1 MPSSPTDFLRPEAV
15 AKLRGIDLRA
25 RLVVEGFLAG
35 LHRSP
40 YKGFSVE
47 FTEHRQ
53 YIPGDE
59 LKRVDWKVYGR
70 TDRFYIREYEEET
83 NLRAWLVLDGSGS
96 MAYAGSGM
104 SKLEYANCLAASLAY
119 LLLHQKDSAGL
130 VTFSDRIDRY
140 LPPRSTP
147 AHLHAVLREL
157 ARVKPGGDTD
167 VGGTLDALAERI
179 KRRGLVIIISDL
191 WDDETRVL
199 RALRH
204 FRHRRHEVIV
214 FHVTD
219 PVECD
224 LAFRGPVVLRDLE
237 SGRELTVDP
246 RVIGADYRRSW
257 QQRCAAL
264 ERGCA
269 EALVDY
275 CRVSTTTP
283 FDRALFRYLERRR
296 RLA

>member
-1 MPSSPTDFLRPEAV
+1 MRSPTDYLKPEAV
-15 AKLRGIDLRA
+15 ARLRGIDLRA

-83 NLRAWLVLDGSGS
+83 NLRAWLVLDTSGS
-96 MAYAGSGM
+96 MAFAGSGM

-130 VTFSDRIDRY
+130 VTFSERIDRY

-147 AHLHAVLREL
+147 AHLHVILREL
-157 ARVKPGGDTD
+157 ARTKTGGDTD
-167 VGGTLDALAERI
+167 VGAALDALAERL
-179 KRRGLVIIISDL
+179 KRRGLVIVISDL
-191 WDDETRVL
+191 WDDEQRVL

-219 PVECD
+219 PVETE
-224 LAFRGPVVLRDLE
+224 LGFRGPVVLRDLE

-246 RVIGADYRRSW
+246 RVVAGDYRRLW
-257 QQRCAAL
+257 QRRTAAL
-264 ERGCA
+264 ERGCT

-275 CRVSTTTP
+275 CRVSTATP
-283 FDRALFRYLERRR
+283 FDRALFAYLERRR
-296 RLA
+296 RLS

>member
-1 MPSSPTDFLRPEAV
+1 MRSPTDFLKPEAV

-83 NLRAWLVLDGSGS
+83 NLRAWLVVDTSGS
-96 MAYAGSGM
+96 MAYAGSAM
-104 SKLEYANCLAASLAY
+104 SKLEYSGCLAASLAY
-119 LLLHQKDSAGL
+119 LLLHQKDSCGL

-157 ARVKPGGDTD
+157 ARAKPGGDTD
-167 VGGTLDALAERI
+167 VGSTLDSLAERI
-179 KRRGLVIIISDL
+179 KRRGLVVVISDL
-191 WDDETRVL
+191 WDDEGRVL

-214 FHVTD
+214 FHVTE
-219 PVECD
+219 PVEAGLD
-224 LAFRGPVVLRDLE
+224 FRGPVVLRDLE
-237 SGRELTVDP
+237 TGRELTVDP
-246 RVIGADYRRSW
+246 RVIGADYRKSW
-257 QQRCAAL
+257 QRRCAEL

-275 CRVSTTTP
+275 CRVSTATP
-283 FDRALFRYLERRR
+283 FDRALFAYLERRR
-296 RLA
+296 RIG